1 MEKSPNES
9 LLMKL
14 RVLEKEYKLTML
26 EYRQIYNDYL
36 TELNTIQGT
45 GSSSIQLILQGY
57 VMNGNSPSTNILETI
72 EGVDSA
78 SSCQS
83 ECTSNSSCYGATY
96 KSTPATCTIYGKGNI
111 IPIKSTNDNYAI
123 LTNISQLTIK
133 LRDLNQRLTK
143 ELKEMNDLLIQ
154 LKRTNQI
161 EEKMTYDSTA
171 QLMIEYKRLEEERRQ
186 ILELEKINDD
196 LTNEY
201 DITKIMVT
209 QKNTAYI
216 IWVIVAIVVIIF
228 IVKVFYK

>member
-1 MEKSPNES
+1 MGKSPNDS

-36 TELNTIQGT
+36 TELKSIQGT

-57 VMNGNSPSTNILETI
+57 VMSSDSSSNILETI
-72 EGVDSA
+72 ESVESA

-83 ECTSNSSCYGATY
+83 ECSSNSGCYGATY
-96 KSTPATCTIYGKGNI
+96 KSTPATCTIYGKGNL

-123 LTNISQLTIK
+123 LTDISQLVLK
-133 LRDLNQRLTK
+133 LKYLNTKLTK
-143 ELKEMNDLLIQ
+143 ELKEINDILTQ
-154 LKRTNQI
+154 LKKTNKL
-161 EEKMTYDSTA
+161 EEKDTDDSTV
-171 QLMIEYKRLEEERRQ
+171 QLMIEYKRLEKEKHQ
-186 ILELEKINDD
+186 ILELEKINDS

-201 DITKIMVT
+201 DTTKIMVT
-209 QKNTAYI
+209 QTNTAYI
-216 IWVIVAIVVIIF
+216 LWVILAIGVIIF